1 MEYTLNKSSPQ
12 RSKVVILFNERKL
25 ENILET
31 LCDTLS
37 VLSSSLTTILHPGG
51 RAQQLYL

>member
-1 MEYTLNKSSPQ
+1 MEYTLNKSSPSK

-31 LCDTLS
+31 LN
-37 VLSSSLTTILHPGG
+37 PGK
-51 RAQQLYL
+51 RVSDKNL